1 MFGRSK
7 PVSFNRYGSRRSRW
21 RLPPWLVLL
30 LLGIAVGAVGVIVVQ
45 ERYLPPRL
53 SADASDRLQTAF
65 NQAEAERLR
74 LKGELDQATK
84 RLATTLAEKKSQ
96 ADELA
101 ASRANTDQLRD
112 DVRAVIAAL
121 PPDPRGGS
129 VEVRAANFSVAKGG
143 LLAYELVLT
152 RERAAAKPITGVMQ
166 LVVTGE
172 AARGGDTTVTLKP
185 VAVTVGSQQVVR
197 GSLAL
202 PEGLMKPRQVT
213 IQVLDRAGGKLLG
226 MRVILVGRA
235 PA

>member
-30 LLGIAVGAVGVIVVQ
+30 LLGIVVGAVGVVVVQ

-53 SADASDRLQTAF
+53 SAEASGKLQTAF
-65 NQAEAERLR
+65 SQAEAERLR

-84 RLATTLAEKKSQ
+84 RLATTLNEKKSQ

-101 ASRANTDQLRD
+101 ASRASTDQLRD

-129 VEVRAANFSVAKGG
+129 VEVRAANFSAKGG
-143 LLAYELVLT
+143 QLAYDVVLT
-152 RERAAAKPITGVMQ
+152 RERAAAKPIAGVMQ

-172 AARGGDTTVTLKP
+172 SARGGAETAVNLKP
-185 VAVTVGSQQVVR
+185 VAFAIGSHQVVR

-202 PEGLMKPRQVT
+202 PDGFKPRQTTV
-213 IQVLDRAGGKLLG
+213 QVLDRPGGKLIG
-226 MRVILVGRA
+226 MRVILVK
-235 PA
+235 

>member
-30 LLGIAVGAVGVIVVQ
+30 LLGIVVGAVGVVVVQ

-53 SADASDRLQTAF
+53 TAEASGKLQTAF
-65 NQAEAERLR
+65 SQAEAERLR

-84 RLATTLAEKKSQ
+84 RLATTLNEKKSQ

-101 ASRANTDQLRD
+101 ASRASTDQLRD

-129 VEVRAANFSVAKGG
+129 VEVRAANFSAKGG
-143 LLAYELVLT
+143 QLAYDVVLT
-152 RERAAAKPITGVMQ
+152 RERAAAKPIAGVMQ

-172 AARGGDTTVTLKP
+172 SARGGAETAVNLKP
-185 VAVTVGSQQVVR
+185 VAFAIGSHQVVR

-202 PEGLMKPRQVT
+202 PDGFKPRQTTV
-213 IQVLDRAGGKLLG
+213 QVLDRPGGKLIG
-226 MRVILVGRA
+226 MRVILVK
-235 PA
+235 